1 MKSADHIILYGE
13 LGKRAG
19 GSSGDSAPGFVVLHA
34 TQNWYDESQLSG
46 KERVIQDESRTAM
59 RFDVIELEDRYRN
72 WARDVLVTEWGGS
85 EVVSRGR
92 LLDTGNLPGYIALVA
107 DEPAGLVTYRVE
119 GIECELVTMNS
130 LIEGIGIGSALV
142 GRVAEVGKDAGC
154 SRLWLITTNDNTK
167 ALRFYQKV
175 GFRIAAV
182 HVGAI
187 EESRKLKPSIPMLGM
202 DGIPIR
208 DEIELEMEL

>member
-19 GSSGDSAPGFVVLHA
+19 ESGSDSASCFVVLHA
-34 TQNWYDESQLSG
+34 TQNWYDESQLSS
-46 KERVIQDESRTAM
+46 KERFIQDESRTAM
-59 RFDVIELEDRYRN
+59 RLDVIELEDRYRN

-92 LLDTGNLPGYIALVA
+92 LLDTGNLSGYIALVA

-130 LIEGIGIGSALV
+130 LI
-142 GRVAEVGKDAGC
+142 
-154 SRLWLITTNDNTK
+154 
-167 ALRFYQKV
+167 
-175 GFRIAAV
+175 
-182 HVGAI
+182 
-187 EESRKLKPSIPMLGM
+187 
-202 DGIPIR
+202 
-208 DEIELEMEL
+208 